1 MDQKD
6 IEKLETEKTQLV
18 AQVAAMT
25 QELSQ
30 KSEEIRKYHAE

>member
-1 MDQKD
+1 MK
-6 IEKLETEKTQLV
+6 ELKEVKTENVHLT

-30 KSEEIRKYHAE
+30 KSEEIWN